1 MMIQRKRAHA
11 SWIVRA
17 KENIKLSY
25 AGLSQRQPSGTN
37 QQIKALRQ
45 GYH

>member
-1 MMIQRKRAHA
+1 MVKRRKG
-11 SWIVRA
+11 VRA

-25 AGLSQRQPSGTN
+25 GWPTQRKASGTN

-45 GYH
+45 GLH